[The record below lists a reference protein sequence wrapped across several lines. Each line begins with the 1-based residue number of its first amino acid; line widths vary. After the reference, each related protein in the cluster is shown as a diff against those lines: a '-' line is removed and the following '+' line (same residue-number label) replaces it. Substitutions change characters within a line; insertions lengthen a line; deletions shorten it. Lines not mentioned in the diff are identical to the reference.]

1 MGGLFAFEMARRC
14 STAGQP
20 IDLVVMFDTVAPGR
34 QGAPPSESALLLSP
48 PARPEA
54 RARAVRSATGA
65 PGGQGGPPSES
76 DLLLSFAAD
85 LADRLGLGISA
96 ELVEAVHSVD
106 TETGRARLRG
116 EAPRR
121 GPGRPAEP
129 AERRHA
135 GGAGP
140 GLAPPVGEA
149 RRHGLPLGLDGAR
162 HLFRLF

>member
-34 QGAPPSESALLLSP
+34 QGE
-48 PARPEA
+48 
-54 RARAVRSATGA
+54 
-65 PGGQGGPPSES
+65 PPSES
-76 DLLLSFAAD
+76 DLLLSFAPD